1 MNAAL
6 TAVVVV
12 FFVVFRPAVAA
23 AEDAEQ
29 AFQAQF
35 GEEYKRVKAT
45 PLPQDDVALA
55 AKLLAAAKADDVAP
69 GLLAILCERAYELG
83 LKHPTGWDAAA
94 EAMAILAER
103 VPQKKAEAWTKAV
116 DIRQKQYAL
125 AKGADR
131 AAAGDAL
138 VEALLGAA
146 AARKEAADPAQADAL
161 TKRAAA
167 IAKLVGADPGDIQ
180 RQFDRSA
187 DRARLLTRVAE
198 AKARVQANRQDAA
211 ARKELVALL
220 LIEADDPAQAA
231 QYHEE
236 SWPEPRFKYVRQ
248 AAVGPAKTS
257 EPSAL
262 EMANWYESLAGG
274 VAAGSAA
281 GANPVEAPSPAAR
294 GAMLNRARNYYW
306 RYLEL
311 HRRVDLDRTRAVGRL
326 SAAEE
331 AWRKQVPALAA
342 RTVAAGRSVDLLKW
356 VDLKRD
362 ATIGTWEW
370 QDAGLASSAAGRD
383 DTFLTCCAPDG
394 SYTLSMKVLLN
405 TVGECVSVYL
415 PVGNSRV
422 QAALFF
428 EKGVAVKAA
437 GPGVF
442 GETGPPVKGKEYA
455 VDLKVTVDGNQA
467 DIGITL
473 DGKLSLHWSG
483 ALSALMT
490 DEDSPGIP
498 CIRLSPRTCSVVFTR
513 LRLDVVSGKA
523 RLLR

>member
-1 MNAAL
+1 MTRVRCAIVLLVLLASCRAIAA
-6 TAVVVV
+6 TD
-12 FFVVFRPAVAA
+12 
-23 AEDAEQ
+23 DAEQ
-29 AFQAQF
+29 AFQAKF

-83 LKHPTGWDAAA
+83 LKHPTGFDAAA

-103 VPQKKAEAWTKAV
+103 VPEKKAEAWAKALEV
-116 DIRQKQYAL
+116 RQKQYT

-146 AARKEAADPAQADAL
+146 MARKEAGDQAQADAL

-167 IAKLVGADPGDIQ
+167 LAKLVGTDLSDIQ
-180 RQFDRSA
+180 RELDRSA
-187 DRARLLTRVAE
+187 DRAGILKRVAQVR
-198 AKARVQANRQDAA
+198 ARVQANRQDAA

-231 QYHEE
+231 LYHEE

-248 AAVGPAKTS
+248 AALGPAKTP

-274 VAAGSAA
+274 VAAGPAA

-326 SAAEE
+326 SAVEE

-362 ATIGTWEW
+362 ACIGTWEW
-370 QDAGLASSAAGRD
+370 QDAGLASSAGGRD
-383 DTFLTCCAPDG
+383 DTFLTCCAPEG
-394 SYTLSMKVLLN
+394 SYTLSMKIVLS

-473 DGKLSLHWSG
+473 DGKLCLHWSG